1 MRARL
6 VVLFSAVLL
15 MTSLASADYV
25 QTNLVSDGSV
35 SALHTDPSLINPWGV
50 AFSATSPFWVGDN
63 GTGLSTLYNSTGVKQ
78 GLVVTIPQSGG
89 GTSTPSGVAFN
100 NSGKFNGDTF
110 IFVTEAGQVAGWRG
124 ALGTTA
130 EVLFDNS
137 ASGASY
143 TGVVQDGGYLF
154 ATDFANGKIDVIP
167 GTGLPALPG
176 NFTDPTLPSGYA
188 PFNIEK
194 IGSNFYVTYAPK
206 GNGITGAGTGIIDVF
221 DANGNFIKRLIT
233 GGTLDNPWG
242 LALAPSTF
250 GQFGGDLLVG
260 NFGDGTI
267 NAFDNS
273 TGGFLGTL
281 ADMNGVAFVN
291 ESLWALTFGNGG
303 NGGDKNTLYLTA
315 GLANE
320 EHGLFASI
328 TAVPEPMS
336 LMLMG
341 SGLAGVLLR
350 RKQVAN

>member
-6 VVLFSAVLL
+6 VVLFSALVL
-15 MTSLASADYV
+15 MSSLAYADYV

-35 SALHTDPSLINPWGV
+35 SALHTDPNLINPWGI
-50 AFSATSPFWVGDN
+50 AASATSPFWVGDN
-63 GTGLSTLYNSTGVKQ
+63 GTGRSTLYNSTGVPQ
-78 GLVVTIPQSGG
+78 ALVVTIPQPGAGMS
-89 GTSTPSGVAFN
+89 SPSGVAFN
-100 NSGKFNGDTF
+100 NSGKFNNDIF
-110 IFVTEAGQVAGWRG
+110 IFVTEAGQIAGWRG

-137 ASGASY
+137 AGGASY
-143 TGVVQDGGYLF
+143 TGVVQSGGYLF
-154 ATDFANGKIDVIP
+154 ATDFANGKVDVIP

-206 GNGITGAGTGIIDVF
+206 DNGTIGAGTGFVDVF

-242 LALAPSTF
+242 MALAPSTF

-260 NFGDGTI
+260 NFGDGRI
-267 NAFDNS
+267 NAFDSS
-273 TGGFLGTL
+273 TGTFLGTL

-315 GLANE
+315 GLHDE
-320 EHGLFASI
+320 QGGLLASI
-328 TAVPEPMS
+328 TAVPEPTSMV
-336 LMLMG
+336 LLG
-341 SGLAGVLLR
+341 SGLAGMPLR
-350 RKQVAN
+350 RKQRSC